1 MESIRK
7 LQEKEKTECQSIHL
21 LPGNPIFKQSK
32 EAVKI
37 GRLSSAT
44 FDSTH
49 FPPKNFSAADPSFY
63 FRNKDLKKDN
73 FPAANSYKTENVWPQ
88 GETKRPSYSM
98 SSRTRYTQKENVP
111 APNRY
116 SLPVLI
122 GPKINI
128 SNKR

>member
-7 LQEKEKTECQSIHL
+7 LQEKEKTVCQSIHL
-21 LPGNPIFKQSK
+21 LPGNPIFVQSK
-32 EAVKI
+32 VADQI
-37 GRLSSAT
+37 GRLASTT
-44 FDSTH
+44 FYFFLLDQT
-49 FPPKNFSAADPSFY
+49 FY

>member
-7 LQEKEKTECQSIHL
+7 LQVFTCFQVILFSYNRDRPTKLAVFHRPL
-21 LPGNPIFKQSK
+21 LTPS
-32 EAVKI
+32 
-37 GRLSSAT
+37 
-44 FDSTH
+44 
-49 FPPKNFSAADPSFY
+49 PSFY

-73 FPAANSYKTENVWPQ
+73 FPAAKSYKTENVWPQ